1 MIKQFGDYD
10 KVKGY
15 SDSQRLPKGGY
26 VLKVLA
32 ADIKQ
37 GSYGDYLEVNFDIEE
52 GDFYH
57 YYANDYKAQQNE
69 DKKWRGKY
77 LLNVPKD
84 DGSEADS
91 WAKRRF
97 KTFTTALEDSNPGY
111 HFDWDEAKFKGK
123 LFGGLFHEREF
134 EKQDGT
140 VGTFVTVGG
149 VCSVDKIRSGDYKL
163 PKDKALKTTNTQPT
177 YVYGQSGSDFMTIPE
192 GADNELPFA

>member
-1 MIKQFGDYD
+1 MIRRFGDYD

-15 SDSQRLPKGGY
+15 SDAERLPKGGY

-32 ADIKQ
+32 AETKQ
-37 GSYGDYLEVNFDIEE
+37 GNYGDYIEVNFDIEE
-52 GDFYH
+52 GDYYH
-57 YYANDYKAQQNE
+57 YYANE

-84 DGSEADS
+84 DGSEQDG
-91 WAKRRF
+91 WAKRKF

-111 HFDWDEAKFKGK
+111 HFDWDETKFKGK
-123 LFGGLFHEREF
+123 LFGGLFHEREY

-140 VGTFVTVGG
+140 VGTSVNVGG
-149 VCSVDKIRSGDYKL
+149 VCSVDKIRAGEYKL
-163 PKDKALKTTNTQPT
+163 PKDKPLKTN
-177 YVYGQSGSDFMTIPE
+177 QSYTTASGTDWMGVPE